1 MGRVPCNLTHHQTYH
16 MQGGRIK
23 LRTQR
28 VIVTISVVLFL
39 GKIGAY
45 FLTNSVGILTDAL
58 ESTVNVITGFIS
70 LYSISVALK
79 PNDKGH
85 PFGHGKIESLSASIE
100 GFLILLA
107 GLVIIA
113 EAVKRFFSPADVHE
127 LDTGIIIIAAA
138 GLANYLAGM
147 YSINVGKRHRS
158 IALVA
163 GGKHLQS
170 DTYSSV
176 GLVVGLILVR
186 ITGMIWLDSV
196 LALVFGS
203 IIIYTGVKILKETSS
218 NLMDEADFDLLR
230 RIADVLWKNKT
241 DQWIDIHNL
250 KVVKYGDAYHIDCD
264 LTLPWYINIAE
275 AHKIGDTV
283 ERAIEHSFEEKIDF
297 TIHTDSCDNIPCLA
311 CSISSCPHRKKVFQ
325 STPVW
330 TAEVITGSSL
340 KNGFM
345 SLDAQ

>member
-1 MGRVPCNLTHHQTYH
+1 
-16 MQGGRIK
+16 MQDGRIK

-28 VIVTISVVLFL
+28 VIVAISVALFL
-39 GKIGAY
+39 GKIAAY

-79 PNDKGH
+79 PNDKEH

-113 EAVKRFFSPADVHE
+113 EAIKRFFSPAEVHE

-138 GLANYLAGM
+138 GAANYLAGM
-147 YSINVGKRHRS
+147 YSIRVGKSHNS

-170 DTYSSV
+170 DTYSTI
-176 GLVVGLILVR
+176 GLVIGLILVR
-186 ITGMIWLDSV
+186 VTGMMWLDSV
-196 LALVFGS
+196 LAMVFGT
-203 IIIYTGVKILKETSS
+203 IIIYTGAKILKETSS

-250 KVVKYGDAYHIDCD
+250 KVVKYGDTYHIDCD

-275 AHKIGDTV
+275 AHEIGNNVVRAV
-283 ERAIEHSFEEKIDF
+283 EDSFEENIDF
-297 TIHTDSCDNIPCLA
+297 TIHSDSCDNIPCPV
-311 CSISSCPHRKKVFQ
+311 CSISDCPHRKKAFQ

-330 TAEVITGSSL
+330 TTELITGKSL
-340 KNGFM
+340 KKGFIKQGETYT
-345 SLDAQ
+345 AANQ